1 MRPFITFLGIILVI
15 PGWTLLS
22 VDSSDMINPH
32 FSTPSGSLFW
42 GLMGSP
48 HDIGLIH
55 LSGLAVIILGII
67 IALCGLLTTP
77 GEEDNSSSLVM

>member
-1 MRPFITFLGIILVI
+1 LGIVLVV

-22 VDSSDMINPH
+22 VDPSDIVNPH
-32 FSTPSGSLFW
+32 FSTPSGSLLW

-55 LSGLAVIILGII
+55 LSGLAVIMLGII
-67 IALCGLLTTP
+67 MVLYGLLTTP
-77 GEEDNSSSLVM
+77 GEEDNSTSLVM